1 MSNHGRNIDR
11 TDDLTLV
18 EIEKIE
24 YHTFAHV
31 NPPLSHPLNL
41 IILTK
46 SESLFNLFESW
57 DNMQNITL
65 DPLASSGV
73 EGTISMQPQMVA
85 RGYKNT
91 LGTHN
96 SCLGST
102 SSGNPLP
109 WNVHIPGVNNA
120 S

>member
-1 MSNHGRNIDR
+1 MSHHGLKIDR
-11 TDDLTLV
+11 IDDITLV

-24 YHTFAHV
+24 YHTFSHV
-31 NPPLSHPLNL
+31 NTPLSYPLNS
-41 IILTK
+41 IILTE
-46 SESLFNLFESW
+46 SESLVSLFEIY
-57 DNMQNITL
+57 DKIQNITL

-85 RGYKNT
+85 GGYQNP

-96 SCLGST
+96 SCLGYISR
-102 SSGNPLP
+102 GNPLP
-109 WNVHIPGVNNA
+109 WNVHIPSRNNA